1 MPFRIRERRTWVIP
15 KEESMPTIF
24 TKIIAGEIPAH
35 KILEDERYLAFL
47 DLRPVNPGHTLVIP
61 KQEIDYIFDID
72 DELLRGLMTFSK
84 KVARAIGKA
93 FPCKKVGIMVAGI
106 EVPHAHVHLIPINSV
121 GDLNFARAKASTPE
135 ELAAAAQRIRANL

>member
-1 MPFRIRERRTWVIP
+1 
-15 KEESMPTIF
+15 MPTIF

-35 KILEDERYLAFL
+35 KILESDQYLAFL

-61 KQEIDYIFDID
+61 KQEIDYIFDIE
-72 DELLRGLMTFSK
+72 DELLKGLMVFAK

-93 FPCKKVGIMVAGI
+93 FPSKKVGIMVAGI

-121 GDLNFARAKASTPE
+121 GDLNFARAQAATPE
-135 ELAAAAQRIRANL
+135 ELAAAAQKIRAQF

>member
-1 MPFRIRERRTWVIP
+1 
-15 KEESMPTIF
+15 MPTIF

-106 EVPHAHVHLIPINSV
+106 EVPHAHVHLIPINGIS
-121 GDLNFARAKASTPE
+121 DLNFARAKATPQE
-135 ELAAAAQRIRANL
+135 ELAAMAEKIRKNLK

>member
-1 MPFRIRERRTWVIP
+1 
-15 KEESMPTIF
+15 MPTIF